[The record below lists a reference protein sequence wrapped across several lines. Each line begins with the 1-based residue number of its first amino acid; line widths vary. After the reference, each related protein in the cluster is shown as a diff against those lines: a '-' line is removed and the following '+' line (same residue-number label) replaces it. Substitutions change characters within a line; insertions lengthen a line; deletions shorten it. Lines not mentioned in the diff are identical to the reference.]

1 MRSVATATTRST
13 NTNNLHRQARQ
24 EGHVR
29 VPQQHVE
36 DGTKLGGWMCAQP
49 AQKREEKLISK
60 KEHQLNQIGFI
71 WNVCD
76 VRWDAMVRAL
86 TQFKL

>member
-1 MRSVATATTRST
+1 VATATTRST
-13 NTNNLHRQARQ
+13 NTNNLRRRARQ